1 MPRGIGHR
9 LRAPLL
15 TLACALPLLLSACS
29 SDSASTSTLSL
40 GLTGSTAS
48 HAEQPPT
55 LAANGPA
62 DAYAFVYDDQ
72 IWLHDAGKSD
82 ARQLTHLVLSAGA
95 AIAWGPLVW
104 SPNGQNIAYALSES
118 DNPAAAARTS
128 GAVYVVST
136 SDGSVVNTAATGSL
150 YGHTYAWFGNQML
163 FYTDGGGIKM
173 YDVGDGDARVW
184 PVLDAYGS
192 LGGPSGNTFDNG
204 GVTFG
209 DVAVNANYLY
219 FTAIALDPNKGL
231 GTVGVAGTAT
241 LNRIY
246 LNGLQPDQG
255 YDPGTIV
262 TYFPLSTYDMR
273 SVDGPGSLGNAYFD
287 QSGNLV
293 SGAWQ
298 LSGDGTDIVLQQ
310 IGGVDVKAGM
320 VGSSFCQGSVSN
332 GFDCGALNGAG
343 TFPLASHPTAGI
355 DKNGA
360 QLAFTAGTLY
370 TQAAS
375 GGTVAKSAGLGWT
388 TPPVWSNDGKHVAVT
403 QFVSSTTDA
412 NGVPQVKLNIVVYDG
427 QNALTLVTGGQDLA
441 WKP

>member
-1 MPRGIGHR
+1 MPRGIGQR

-55 LAANGPA
+55 LAANGSA

-72 IWLHDAGKSD
+72 IWLHDAGTSD

-104 SPNGQNIAYALSES
+104 SPNGQYIAYALSES

-184 PVLDAYGS
+184 PVLDAYGLPS
-192 LGGPSGNTFDNG
+192 GPSGNTYTNSGITYTDI
-204 GVTFG
+204 
-209 DVAVNANYLY
+209 AVSSSQLY
-219 FTAIALDPNKGL
+219 YTKITLNPDSGI
-231 GTVGVAGTAT
+231 GTVGVAGTAG
-241 LNRIY
+241 LRAIS
-246 LNGLQPDQG
+246 LGDLQPDQNYG
-255 YDPGTIV
+255 PGEIV
-262 TYFPLSTYDMR
+262 NFLPLPTYDAF
-273 SVDGPGSLGNAYFD
+273 SVYGLGNAYFD
-287 QSGNLV
+287 MSGNLV
-293 SGAWQ
+293 AGAWQ

-310 IGGVDVKAGM
+310 IGGVDVKAGT

-343 TFPLASHPTAGI
+343 TFPLANRPTAGI

-403 QFVSSTTDA
+403 QFVNSTTDA